1 MWAYVV
7 RFCAAALQSLQSGY
21 TRLPASGDEAVRL
34 LGQSRWRLFSRV
46 HFPLLRG
53 SLLTALLL
61 VFVDVMKEL
70 PATIVLR
77 PFDFDTLAVMAWQL
91 ARDERLAEAA
101 IPSLTLVAFGLLPVI
116 LLSRSV
122 AKEQHTS
129 I

>member
-1 MWAYVV
+1 
-7 RFCAAALQSLQSGY
+7 
-21 TRLPASGDEAVRL
+21 
-34 LGQSRWRLFSRV
+34 
-46 HFPLLRG
+46 
-53 SLLTALLL
+53 
-61 VFVDVMKEL
+61 MKEL